1 MMICPLCGHV
11 GHVRSSFR
19 IPKTNVVERYMVCT
33 NINCGHT
40 FITHES
46 FTRSIMR
53 PGTID
58 PVTPHPGTGKPQLD
72 LLAGLQ
78 AEEQPDANNNHP

>member
-58 PVTPHPGTGKPQLD
+58 PVTPHPGTGKPQFD

-78 AEEQPDANNNHP
+78 AEEQPDANRNHP

>member
-33 NINCGHT
+33 NINCSHT

-46 FTRSIMR
+46 YTRSIVR

-58 PVTPHPGTGKPQLD
+58 PVTPHPGTGKPQLE
-72 LLAGLQ
+72 LLVGLQ
-78 AEEQPDANNNHP
+78 AEEQPDTNNNHP

>member
-11 GHVRSSFR
+11 SHTRSSFR
-19 IPKTNVVERYMVCT
+19 APGTSVVERYMVCT

-40 FITHES
+40 FVTHES

-53 PGTID
+53 PGTVN

-78 AEEQPDANNNHP
+78 GEEPTDTNSNHP

>member
-19 IPKTNVVERYMVCT
+19 IPRTNVVERYMVCT

-53 PGTID
+53 PGTVN

-78 AEEQPDANNNHP
+78 GEGPTDTSNNHP

>member
-72 LLAGLQ
+72 LLAGLL

>member
-19 IPKTNVVERYMVCT
+19 IPRTNVVERYMVCT

-46 FTRSIMR
+46 FTRSIVR
-53 PGTID
+53 PGTVN

-78 AEEQPDANNNHP
+78 GEEPTDTNSNHP

>member
-1 MMICPLCGHV
+1 MMICPLCGYV

-19 IPKTNVVERYMVCT
+19 IPRTNVVERYMVCT

-46 FTRSIMR
+46 FTRSIVR

>member
-58 PVTPHPGTGKPQLD
+58 PV
-72 LLAGLQ
+72 
-78 AEEQPDANNNHP
+78 

>member
-78 AEEQPDANNNHP
+78 AVEQPDANNNHP

>member
-46 FTRSIMR
+46 FTRSIVR

-78 AEEQPDANNNHP
+78 AEEQPDANRNHP

>member
-19 IPKTNVVERYMVCT
+19 IPRTSVVERYMVCT

-46 FTRSIMR
+46 FTRSIVR

>member
-78 AEEQPDANNNHP
+78 AEEPPEASGNRT

>member
-58 PVTPHPGTGKPQLD
+58 PVTPHPGTGRPQLD

>member
-53 PGTID
+53 PGTIN

>member
-78 AEEQPDANNNHP
+78 GEEPTNTNHP

>member
-46 FTRSIMR
+46 FTRSIVR

-78 AEEQPDANNNHP
+78 AEGQPDANNRRI

>member
-1 MMICPLCGHV
+1 MMICTLCGHV
-11 GHVRSSFR
+11 AHVRSSFR
-19 IPKTNVVERYMVCT
+19 LKDSNVVERYMVCN

-46 FTRSIMR
+46 FTRSIVR
-53 PGTID
+53 PGTIN
-58 PVTPHPGTGKPQLD
+58 PVLPHPGTGKLQLD

-78 AEEQPDANNNHP
+78 AEELPHTGDHS

>member
-1 MMICPLCGHV
+1 MICPLCGHV

-19 IPKTNVVERYMVCT
+19 IPRTNVVERYMVCT

-46 FTRSIMR
+46 FTRSIVR

>member
-19 IPKTNVVERYMVCT
+19 IPKTNVVERYMICT

-46 FTRSIMR
+46 FTRSIVR

-78 AEEQPDANNNHP
+78 AEGQPDANNNHP

>member
-19 IPKTNVVERYMVCT
+19 IPRTNVVERYMVCT

-46 FTRSIMR
+46 FTRSIVR

-78 AEEQPDANNNHP
+78 GEEPTNTNHP

>member
-19 IPKTNVVERYMVCT
+19 IPRTNVVERYMVCT

-46 FTRSIMR
+46 FTRSIVR
-53 PGTID
+53 PGTIN

-78 AEEQPDANNNHP
+78 GEEPTDTNSNHP

>member
-53 PGTID
+53 PGT
-58 PVTPHPGTGKPQLD
+58 
-72 LLAGLQ
+72 
-78 AEEQPDANNNHP
+78 

>member
-78 AEEQPDANNNHP
+78 AEGQPDANNNHP

>member
-19 IPKTNVVERYMVCT
+19 IPRTNVVERYMVCT

-46 FTRSIMR
+46 FTRSIVR
-53 PGTID
+53 PGIID

-78 AEEQPDANNNHP
+78 GEEPTNTNSHHP

>member
-19 IPKTNVVERYMVCT
+19 IPRTNVVERYMVCT

-46 FTRSIMR
+46 FTRSIVR

-78 AEEQPDANNNHP
+78 GEEPADTNSSHP

>member
-46 FTRSIMR
+46 FTRSIVR

>member
-19 IPKTNVVERYMVCT
+19 IPKTNVVERYIVCT

>member
-19 IPKTNVVERYMVCT
+19 APETNVVERYMVCT

-46 FTRSIMR
+46 FTRSIVR
-53 PGTID
+53 PGTVN

>member
-1 MMICPLCGHV
+1 MMICPLCGYV

-19 IPKTNVVERYMVCT
+19 IPRTNVVERYMVCT

-46 FTRSIMR
+46 FTRSIVR
-53 PGTID
+53 PGIID
-58 PVTPHPGTGKPQLD
+58 PVTPHPGTGKSQLD

-78 AEEQPDANNNHP
+78 AEEPPEASGNRT

>member
-46 FTRSIMR
+46 FTRSIVR

-78 AEEQPDANNNHP
+78 AEGQTDANNNHP

>member
-46 FTRSIMR
+46 FTRSIVR

-78 AEEQPDANNNHP
+78 AEGQPDANNNHP

>member
-1 MMICPLCGHV
+1 MMICPLCGHM

-46 FTRSIMR
+46 FTRSIVR

-78 AEEQPDANNNHP
+78 AEGQPDANNNHP

>member
-19 IPKTNVVERYMVCT
+19 IPRTNVVERYMVCT

-46 FTRSIMR
+46 FTRSIVR

>member
-58 PVTPHPGTGKPQLD
+58 PVTPHPGTGRPQLD

-78 AEEQPDANNNHP
+78 AEGQPDANNNHP